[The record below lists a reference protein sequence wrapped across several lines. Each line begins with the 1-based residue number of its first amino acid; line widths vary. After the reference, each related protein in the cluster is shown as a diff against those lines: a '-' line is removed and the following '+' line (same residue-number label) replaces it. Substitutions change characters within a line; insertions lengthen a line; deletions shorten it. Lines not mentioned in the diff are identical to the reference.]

1 MNAQTL
7 SQRLLPEE
15 LRSIPILLGVARG
28 HQSNRGE
35 VSHTHIKRH
44 STIKIYQTRGAF
56 SGYLASP
63 DSIPSRRSLKP
74 PAIRLASGRI
84 CHRCRFKAKARLRAP
99 AQLARVVA
107 TKHGRQQERNHGPF
121 AAGLLLV
128 VLEPKTLA
136 RGEGSTRGEERGKI
150 STLFLRTPLPRFQQ
164 TVISSTAASLSTSQ
178 SRASDA
184 CGRPFLSSYS
194 LLMILLRGRMALNK
208 FCFFCVLFLTGVA
221 HECH

>member
-35 VSHTHIKRH
+35 VSHTHMQRH
-44 STIKIYQTRGAF
+44 STIKISQTRGGS

-63 DSIPSRRSLKP
+63 DSIASRRSLKP
-74 PAIRLASGRI
+74 PAIRLASARI
-84 CHRCRFKAKARLRAP
+84 CHRCLSKAKARLRATSP
-99 AQLARVVA
+99 AQLALVVA

-136 RGEGSTRGEERGKI
+136 RGEGSTRREERKKGKREGR
-150 STLFLRTPLPRFQQ
+150 FPLYF
-164 TVISSTAASLSTSQ
+164 
-178 SRASDA
+178 
-184 CGRPFLSSYS
+184 
-194 LLMILLRGRMALNK
+194 
-208 FCFFCVLFLTGVA
+208 
-221 HECH
+221 